1 MLDVFKLILEI
12 PHGLIHQ
19 QFLQCPFLDIPSFI
33 LFQMMNVLNSAS
45 KDCTLGFFSISTWN
59 YSAEFVNAFIDIATT
74 PAFDFFLN
82 SRK

>member
-1 MLDVFKLILEI
+1 
-12 PHGLIHQ
+12 
-19 QFLQCPFLDIPSFI
+19 
-33 LFQMMNVLNSAS
+33 MMNVLNSAS
-45 KDCTLGFFSISTWN
+45 KDCTLSFFSISTWN